1 MINSRVRPY
10 LHWFNGG
17 QHVISRAEY
26 FPQSYADKSIDSA
39 LRQAAARLGVRIRV
53 SVYRDR
59 VVVQSKR
66 EPSWTE
72 IAGGR

>member
-1 MINSRVRPY
+1 MAAASLRHY

-17 QHVISRAEY
+17 KHVISRAEY
-26 FPQSYADKSIDSA
+26 FPKSYAAKSIDSA
-39 LRQAAARLGVRIRV
+39 LRQAASRLGVRIRV

-59 VVVQSKR
+59 VVVQLKR

-72 IAGGR
+72 IAKGH

>member
-1 MINSRVRPY
+1 VAAASLRPY

-17 QHVISRAEY
+17 KHVIRREEY